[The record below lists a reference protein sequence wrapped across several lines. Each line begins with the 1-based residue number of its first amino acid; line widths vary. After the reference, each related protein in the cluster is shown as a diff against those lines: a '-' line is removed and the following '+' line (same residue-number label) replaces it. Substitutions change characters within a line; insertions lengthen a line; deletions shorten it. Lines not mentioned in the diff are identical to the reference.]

1 MKEDLYNLYDRIIN
15 KTLVNIYSLSKENKK
30 ILLTN
35 FNYEDKED
43 KTILEI
49 AKIAQSLWNFNIE
62 ISCSFFDYLK
72 IKRQNKDFNIK
83 RYKKYSDKRIDVK
96 DTKDFVS
103 ESENVDSTIYSEIY
117 IDYYKERSKIEK
129 KEKKKIKKTEKKEG
143 LSQNV

>member
-15 KTLVNIYSLSKENKK
+15 KTLVNIYSLSKEDKK

-72 IKRQNKDFNIK
+72 IKRQNKDFCIK
-83 RYKKYSDKRIDVK
+83 RCKRYSDKRINVK

-143 LSQNV
+143 LSQDV